1 MQDQPMNIPDDILVV
16 LAPILTSIG
25 GGIAGWFFSRKREA
39 VDVQGIELKNVESV
53 ARMWR
58 ENAETW
64 EEQLKELREDYLDL
78 MEKHDELLKE
88 LKGLERK
95 VQNLTLENKKLHA
108 EINRSKE

>member
-1 MQDQPMNIPDDILVV
+1 MNIPNDIISIIT
-16 LAPILTSIG
+16 PILTSIG
-25 GGIAGWFFSRKREA
+25 GGFAGWFFTRKREA

-78 MEKHDELLKE
+78 LEKHDELLKE

-95 VQNLTLENKKLHA
+95 VQHLTLENKKLHE
-108 EINRSKE
+108 EINRSKR

>member
-1 MQDQPMNIPDDILVV
+1 MNIPNDIISIIT
-16 LAPILTSIG
+16 PILTSIG
-25 GGIAGWFFSRKREA
+25 GGFAGWFFTRKREA

-53 ARMWR
+53 ARMCR

-78 MEKHDELLKE
+78 LEKHDELLKE

-95 VQNLTLENKKLHA
+95 VQHLTLENKKLHE
-108 EINRSKE
+108 EINRSKR